1 MNNIEI
7 YKETIETMWKDS
19 ETFLCVFDNK
29 NNLIADYDFCTGLKL
44 MQDEKDITIF
54 IKDEDL
60 IAGKWVFFGTKVN
73 KDFLSEKIKINGRK
87 KGSPKTIEY
96 SEQHPWS
103 NNCGPGNHTSRQERQ
118 KRVSVCV
125 SCPLFDS
132 KNMTCTVDETLIL
145 ESTKYEDKFCPEG
158 KWGEKE
164 LVMAKMLEDALDRGD
179 IIIPKSEKIIPEEQ
193 ENFEEELDRFLK
205 GM

>member
-60 IAGKWVFFGTKVN
+60 IAGKWVFFGTKVS

-96 SEQHPWS
+96 SEQNPWS

-179 IIIPKSEKIIPEEQ
+179 IIIPKGEKIIPEEQ